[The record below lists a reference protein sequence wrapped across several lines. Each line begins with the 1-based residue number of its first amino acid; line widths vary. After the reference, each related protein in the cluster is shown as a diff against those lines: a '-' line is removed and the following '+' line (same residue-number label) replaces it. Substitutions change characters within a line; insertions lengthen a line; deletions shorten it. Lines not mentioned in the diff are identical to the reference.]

1 MNVLQAFN
9 SIVCCVIY
17 GFFVVILFG
26 DMTYSKHTSIGAK
39 IVYLIGVII
48 FGALFICTLLS
59 MFC

>member
-26 DMTYSKHTSIGAK
+26 DMTYSKHTPIGNK

-48 FGALFICTLLS
+48 FGTLFICTLLS
-59 MFC
+59 LFY